1 MGGAP
6 AAAAAAAKRRQER
19 EEEEE
24 NMSGYTAQDLAEDW
38 EFKIIRSS
46 TAAFRSPEKLRRI
59 LEEERRAGWIMVEKF
74 DNSRVRLKRPAKARA
89 GDGALGF
96 DSYRTHVGLPQW
108 GLAFIIVGCVLLAFL
123 ITIFFVRFVRGG

>member
-1 MGGAP
+1 MGG
-6 AAAAAAAKRRQER
+6 AAAAAAAAAEKRRR

-24 NMSGYTAQDLAEDW
+24 NMTGYTGQDLAEDW
-38 EFKIIRSS
+38 EFKIIRSC

-74 DNSRVRLKRPAKARA
+74 DNSRIRLKRPAKARA

-96 DSYRTHVGLPQW
+96 DSYRTRVGIPEW
-108 GLAFIIVGCVLLAFL
+108 GLAFIIVGCVLLAVL
-123 ITIFFVRFVRGG
+123 ATVFFARGG